1 MKGQNLLIHTYLQ
14 KGNKLTQNEAL
25 SLFGVGR
32 LASRINDLKEM
43 GHPIHA
49 EMITVKN
56 RSGKDVRIAQYSLVQ
71 KGQTTLF

>member
-1 MKGQNLLIHTYLQ
+1 MTGQNLLIHTYLQ

-32 LASRINDLKEM
+32 LASRINDLKKM
-43 GHPIHA
+43 GHPIEVELIA
-49 EMITVKN
+49 VKN
-56 RSGKDVRIAQYSLVQ
+56 RSGKDVHIAQYSLVQ